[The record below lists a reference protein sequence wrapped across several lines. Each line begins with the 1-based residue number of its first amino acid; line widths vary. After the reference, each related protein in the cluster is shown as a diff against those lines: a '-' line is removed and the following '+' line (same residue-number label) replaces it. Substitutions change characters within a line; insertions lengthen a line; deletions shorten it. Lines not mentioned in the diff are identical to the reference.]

1 MADLPGVLAID
12 DIDQIVADIEA
23 EVMESDDVLI

>member
-1 MADLPGVLAID
+1 VLAID